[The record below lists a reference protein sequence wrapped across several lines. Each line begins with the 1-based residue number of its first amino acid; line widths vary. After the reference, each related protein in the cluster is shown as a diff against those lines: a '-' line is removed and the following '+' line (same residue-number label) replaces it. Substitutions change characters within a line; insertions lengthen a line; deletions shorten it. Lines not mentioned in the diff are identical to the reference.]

1 MLYSRLGAWIRVR
14 TIASDLVGAHLK
26 AGTVG
31 LWLPIRVNMQP
42 AVWRA
47 ELTQLRAI
55 IPDENAIQ
63 RIWRVQSSIRFGER
77 RSVRAQ
83 DPPAR
88 IGD

>member
-1 MLYSRLGAWIRVR
+1 MLYSRLGAWNPSADHRD
-14 TIASDLVGAHLK
+14 DLVGAYLK
-26 AGTVG
+26 ADIIG

-63 RIWRVQSSIRFGER
+63 RIWRVQSSIQIR
-77 RSVRAQ
+77 
-83 DPPAR
+83 
-88 IGD
+88 